1 MYTWLRRIA
10 INTYLNSKR
19 KKSFSLMGLLSDDSA
34 EVHRAS
40 ADPDP
45 EQLADESITKQVV
58 ERALETLSPRER
70 TAFILRHHQE
80 LNTSEVAAAMDVSN
94 TNLSQG
100 PELETNGLGTA
111 LFRSIYMGE
120 YLWYSPVLFRIRML
134 HPIGNDCA

>member
-1 MYTWLRRIA
+1 
-10 INTYLNSKR
+10 
-19 KKSFSLMGLLSDDSA
+19 MGLLSDDSA